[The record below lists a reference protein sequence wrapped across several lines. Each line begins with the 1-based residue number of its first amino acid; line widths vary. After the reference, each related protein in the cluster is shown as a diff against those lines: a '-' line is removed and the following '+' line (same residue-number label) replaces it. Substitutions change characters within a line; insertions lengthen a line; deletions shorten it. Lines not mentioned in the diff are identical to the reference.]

1 MKIDKISF
9 QAPYLLN
16 QNKVMKKILNI
27 HLWLY
32 ILLVS
37 IGSYAQNTQAMIN
50 STLNGTVIDQVTNA
64 PIPGVTIQIK
74 GTTHTA
80 ITDLDGKFYFQT
92 GQKFP
97 YILVVSYL
105 GYATAEHTATSD
117 FVQISLKED
126 AKELKEIVVI
136 GYGSTS
142 KKDYTGAAETVAG
155 MSLKATRTTLESSL
169 QGSVAGVNVTQTSGQ
184 PGAGLSIRIRGGSS
198 IQGGSEPLYV
208 IDGFPL
214 YNSAVTSGVLS
225 GTPTNPLSLIN
236 PSDIESI
243 TVLKD
248 ASSTAIYGS
257 RGANGVV
264 IITTKKGSNNAM
276 TVNYEFTLGQQ
287 EVRKEVDVL
296 DAQGFSRL
304 RNAALYDSKPS
315 GGTNQY
321 LSEQQISQLGE
332 GVNWQSEAFQKGIV
346 QNHQLSVSGGNNQT
360 KYAVSGNYFNQEG
373 IIKNTGFERL
383 SGRVNLNSKLTNKSR
398 FGLNLT
404 IAETKSEVAP
414 SGLVTALLTMPPT
427 ATIYEPDGSYTLR
440 NPFENI
446 FSNPIATLNERKNE
460 AISDRVLGTVYG
472 EYDIL
477 KNLVVK
483 VSFGVDAIFNKEK
496 SYLPSNIYEGSITN
510 GEGRIGSADSKT
522 WLNENTLTYTTVFG
536 EKHHLNALIG
546 YTQQNSVREFFTAGS
561 QQFVNDVTNYY
572 SLQSGNLALMPSSGE
587 NTWAL
592 NSYLSRV
599 NYNYNSKYFLT
610 GSLRADGSSRFGEN
624 NKWGYFPS
632 VAAAWQISNEDFFTS
647 VKNVVNS
654 LKIRSSW
661 GSTGN
666 QEIGEYQSLSTLTS
680 LKYLFGEQIY
690 TGFAPTRISNDDLGW
705 ETTNQFDVGID
716 TGFFDDKLNLTLDYY
731 HKTTKNLLLD
741 VQIPYTTGFTSS
753 LQNFGS
759 VQNQGFEIGIN
770 TALGNTAFS
779 WTSNFNI
786 AFNQNKILALGND
799 AEFYTFG
806 NYVLRVGESLGTF
819 YGAVTDGIL
828 QTADIATKGAYTGN
842 ATPKAGDRLYKDI
855 NGDGVFTT
863 AVDRTSI
870 GDAQPDFVFGF
881 SNSFTYRGFELI
893 ALINGSVGNKILNGN
908 LQALELY
915 NGQQNASTS
924 ALDAWT
930 PTNPSTTTPR
940 AKLDPAPVFSDRF
953 VEDGSFVRLKNIELN
968 YSIPKRWSEKLS
980 LTSVKFRVIGE
991 NLFTITDYSGFD
1003 PEVTNG
1009 TTISPGTDTGIY
1021 PASKTI
1027 SGGLTVT
1034 F

>member
-1 MKIDKISF
+1 
-9 QAPYLLN
+9 
-16 QNKVMKKILNI
+16 MKKILYNL
-27 HLWLY
+27 LWLG
-32 ILLVS
+32 IFLIS
-37 IGSYAQNTQAMIN
+37 IGSNAQNTKAMIN
-50 STLNGTVIDQVTNA
+50 STLNGTVIDQVTNQ

-105 GYATAEHTATSD
+105 GYVTIEQTANTD

-126 AKELKEIVVI
+126 TKELKEIVII

-142 KKDYTGAAETVAG
+142 KKDYTGAAETVSSVA
-155 MSLKATRTTLESSL
+155 LKSTQKTLEGSL

-184 PGAGLSIRIRGGSS
+184 PGAGMSIRIRGGSS
-198 IQGGSEPLYV
+198 IQGGNEPLYV

-214 YNSAVTSGVLS
+214 YNSEVTSGVLS

-264 IITTKKGSNNAM
+264 IITTKKGATNAM
-276 TVNYEFTLGQQ
+276 TVNYDFTLGQQ
-287 EVRKEVDVL
+287 EVRKNIDVL
-296 DAQGFSRL
+296 DAKGFANL
-304 RNAALYDSKPS
+304 RNAALYDTNPAL
-315 GGTNQY
+315 GPNQY
-321 LSEQQISQLGE
+321 LSDAQIAALGT
-332 GVNWQSEAFQKGIV
+332 GVDWQDEAFQKGIT

-360 KYAVSGNYFNQEG
+360 KYAVSGNYYDQEG
-373 IIKNTGFERL
+373 VIKNTGFQRL
-383 SGRVNLNSKLTNKSR
+383 SGRVNLNSKISSKSR
-398 FGLNLT
+398 LGLNLT
-404 IAETKSEVAP
+404 IAETKAKVAP
-414 SGLVTALLTMPPT
+414 TGLITSLLSMPPT
-427 ATIYEPDGSYTLR
+427 ATIYESDGSYTLR

-446 FSNPIATLNERKNE
+446 FANPIATLNERKNE
-460 AISDRVLGTVYG
+460 SVTDRILGTVYG

-477 KNLVVK
+477 KSLTVK
-483 VSFGVDAIFNKEK
+483 VSFGTDVIFNKEK
-496 SYLPSNIYEGSITN
+496 SYLPSSIYEGLITN
-510 GEGRIGSADSKT
+510 GEGKIGTADSRT
-522 WLNENTLTYTTVFG
+522 WLNENTLTYSTVFG
-536 EKHHLNALIG
+536 EKHSLNVLAG
-546 YTQQNSVREFFTAGS
+546 YTQQNSVKEFVTAGS
-561 QQFVNDVTNYY
+561 QQFVNDATYYY
-572 SLQSGNLALMPSSGE
+572 SLQSGNVALMPSSGE
-587 NTWAL
+587 STWAL

-599 NYNYNSKYFLT
+599 NYNYDSKYFLT
-610 GSLRADGSSRFGEN
+610 GSLRADGSSRFGKN

-632 VAAAWQISNEDFFTS
+632 LAAAWQISNEDFFKS
-647 VKNVVNS
+647 ENNIVNS
-654 LKIRSSW
+654 LKIRTSF

-666 QEIGEYQSLSTLTS
+666 QEIGEYQSLSTLS
-680 LKYLFGEQIY
+680 SVKYLFGDQIY
-690 TGFAPTRISNDDLGW
+690 TGFTPTRISNDDLGW
-705 ETTNQFDVGID
+705 ETTDQFDTGID
-716 TGFFDDKLNLTLDYY
+716 VGFFNDKLNLAVDVYS
-731 HKTTKNLLLD
+731 KTTKNLLLA
-741 VQIPYTTGFTSS
+741 VQIPYTSGFTSS
-753 LQNFGS
+753 LQNYGS
-759 VQNQGFEIGIN
+759 VQNEGVELAIN

-786 AFNQNKILALGND
+786 SFNKNKILALGSD

-806 NYVLRVGESLGTF
+806 NYILEKGGSLGTF

-828 QTADIATKGAYTGN
+828 QTADIAAKGKFTGN

-863 AVDRTSI
+863 AADRTSI
-870 GDAQPDFVFGF
+870 GDAQPDYIFGF
-881 SNSFTYRGFELI
+881 TNNFTYRGFELLAI
-893 ALINGSVGNKILNGN
+893 INGSVGNKILNGN
-908 LQALELY
+908 AQALELY
-915 NGQQNASTS
+915 NGQQNASTT

-930 PTNPSTTTPR
+930 PANPSTTTPR
-940 AKLDPAPVFSDRF
+940 AKLDPAPIFSDRF
-953 VEDGSFVRLKNIELN
+953 VEDGSFVRIKNITLSYN
-968 YSIPKRWSEKLS
+968 LPKKVSEKLL
-980 LTSVKFRVIGE
+980 LTSVKFRLIGE
-991 NLFTITDYSGFD
+991 NLFTFTKYTGYD

-1027 SGGLTVT
+1027 SGGLIVT

>member
-1 MKIDKISF
+1 
-9 QAPYLLN
+9 
-16 QNKVMKKILNI
+16 MKKILYNL
-27 HLWLY
+27 LWLG

-37 IGSYAQNTQAMIN
+37 IRSNAQDTKAMIN
-50 STLNGTVIDQVTNA
+50 STLNGTVIDQVTNQ
-64 PIPGVTIQIK
+64 PLPGVTIQIK

-126 AKELKEIVVI
+126 AKELNEIVII

-142 KKDYTGAAETVAG
+142 KKDYTGAAETVSSIA
-155 MSLKATRTTLESSL
+155 LKATQRTLESSL

-184 PGAGLSIRIRGGSS
+184 PGAGLSIRVRGGSS
-198 IQGGSEPLYV
+198 IQGGNEPLYV

-214 YNSAVTSGVLS
+214 YNSDVTSGVLS
-225 GTPTNPLSLIN
+225 GTPTNPLSSIN

-264 IITTKKGSNNAM
+264 IITTKKGAVNAM
-276 TVNYEFTLGQQ
+276 TVNYDFTIGQQ
-287 EVRKEVDVL
+287 QVREKVDVL
-296 DAQGFSRL
+296 DAKGFAGL
-304 RNAALYDSKPS
+304 RNAALYDTNPAL
-315 GGTNQY
+315 GPNQY
-321 LSEQQISQLGE
+321 LSEAQIAALGK
-332 GVNWQSEAFQKGIV
+332 GVDWQDEAFQKGLI

-360 KYAVSGNYFNQEG
+360 KYAVSGNYYNQEG
-373 IIKNTGFERL
+373 VIKNTGFERL
-383 SGRVNLNSKLTNKSR
+383 SGRVNLNSKISSKARL
-398 FGLNLT
+398 GLNLT
-404 IAETKSEVAP
+404 IAETRSEVAP
-414 SGLVTALLTMPPT
+414 FGLITSLLSMPPT
-427 ATIYEPDGSYTLR
+427 ATIYESDGSYTLR

-446 FSNPIATLNERKNE
+446 FANPIATLNERKNE
-460 AISDRVLGTVYG
+460 AVTDRVLGTVFG

-477 KNLVVK
+477 KNLTVK
-483 VSFGVDAIFNKEK
+483 VSFGTDVIFNKEK
-496 SYLPSNIYEGSITN
+496 SYLPSSIYEGLITN
-510 GEGRIGSADSKT
+510 GEGKIGTADSKT
-522 WLNENTLTYTTVFG
+522 WLNENTLTYSKVFG
-536 EKHHLNALIG
+536 EKHSLNALVG
-546 YTQQNSVREFFTAGS
+546 YTQQNSVKEFVTAGS
-561 QQFVNDVTNYY
+561 QQFVNDATYYY
-572 SLQSGNLALMPSSGE
+572 SLQSGNVALIPTSGE
-587 NTWAL
+587 STWAL

-599 NYNYNSKYFLT
+599 NYNYDSKYFLT
-610 GSLRADGSSRFGEN
+610 ASLRADGSSRFGQN

-632 VAAAWQISNEDFFTS
+632 FAAAWQISNEDFFTPA
-647 VKNVVNS
+647 KDVVNS
-654 LKIRSSW
+654 LKIRTSY
-661 GSTGN
+661 GATGN
-666 QEIGEYQSLSTLTS
+666 QEIGEYQSLSTLS
-680 LKYLFGEQIY
+680 SVKYLFGDQIY
-690 TGFAPTRISNDDLGW
+690 TGFTPTRISNDDLGW
-705 ETTNQFDVGID
+705 ELTKQFDAGID
-716 TGFFDDKLNLTLDYY
+716 VGFFNDKLNLTVDVYR
-731 HKTTKNLLLD
+731 KTTENLLLA

-753 LQNFGS
+753 LQNYGS
-759 VQNQGFEIGIN
+759 VQNQGVEFAIN

-786 AFNQNKILALGND
+786 AFNDNKILALGAD
-799 AEFYTFG
+799 ADYYTFG
-806 NYVLRVGESLGTF
+806 NYILKKGGSLGTF

-842 ATPKAGDRLYKDI
+842 AVPKAGDRLYKDI
-855 NGDGVFTT
+855 NGDGAFTT
-863 AVDRTSI
+863 AADRTSI
-870 GDAQPDFVFGF
+870 GTAQPDFIFGF
-881 SNSFTYRGFELI
+881 TNNFTYRGFELS

-908 LQALELY
+908 AQALELY

-930 PTNPSTTTPR
+930 PANPSTTTPR

-953 VEDGSFVRLKNIELN
+953 VEDGSYIRIKNITFSYNL
-968 YSIPKRWSEKLS
+968 PKKISEKLL
-980 LTSVKFRVIGE
+980 LTSVKFRVVGE
-991 NLFTITDYSGFD
+991 NLFTFTKYTGFD

-1021 PASKTI
+1021 PATKTI
-1027 SGGLTVT
+1027 SGGLTVI

>member
-1 MKIDKISF
+1 M
-9 QAPYLLN
+9 
-16 QNKVMKKILNI
+16 NKQFNI
-27 HLWLY
+27 
-32 ILLVS
+32 LVS
-37 IGSYAQNTQAMIN
+37 FCIFLISIGIKAQNAQPTIN
-50 STLNGTVIDQVTNA
+50 STLNGTVIDQVTNQ
-64 PIPGVTIQIK
+64 PIPGVTVQIK
-74 GTTHTA
+74 GTTHSA
-80 ITDLDGKFYFQT
+80 VTDLDGKFYFQT

-97 YILVVSYL
+97 YTLVVSYI
-105 GYATAEHTATSD
+105 GYITVTQDATTD

-126 AKELKEIVVI
+126 VKELDEIVII
-136 GYGSTS
+136 GYGSTT
-142 KKDYTGAAETVAG
+142 KKDYTGAAETVATT
-155 MSLKATRTTLESSL
+155 SLKASQRTLESAL

-184 PGAGLSIRIRGGSS
+184 PGAGLSIRVRGGSS
-198 IQGGSEPLYV
+198 IQGGNEPLYV

-214 YNSAVTSGVLS
+214 YNSDVTSGVLS
-225 GTPTNPLSLIN
+225 GTPTNPLSSIN

-287 EVRKEVDVL
+287 EVRKKIDLL
-296 DAQGFSRL
+296 DATGFSKL
-304 RNAALYDSKPS
+304 RNAALYDSNPA
-315 GGTNQY
+315 GGPNQY
-321 LSEQQISQLGE
+321 LSDAQIAALGK
-332 GVNWQSEAFQKGIV
+332 GVDWQDAAFQKGIT

-360 KYAVSGNYFNQEG
+360 KYSVSGNYYNQEG

-383 SGRVNLNSKLTNKSR
+383 SGRVNLTSKLTSRSR

-404 IAETKSEVAP
+404 IAETKAKVAP
-414 SGLVTALLTMPPT
+414 TGLVTALLSMPPT

-446 FSNPIATLNERKNE
+446 FANPIATLNERKNQS
-460 AISDRVLGTVYG
+460 ITDRILGTVYG
-472 EYDIL
+472 EYDLL
-477 KNLVVK
+477 KNLVLK
-483 VSFGVDAIFNKEK
+483 VSFGADAIFNKEK
-496 SYLPSNIYEGSITN
+496 SYLPASIYEGSITN
-510 GEGRIGSADSKT
+510 GEGKIGNADSKT

-536 EKHHLNALIG
+536 EKHHLNALVG
-546 YTQQNSVREFFTAGS
+546 YTQQNSVREFVTSGA
-561 QQFVNDVTNYY
+561 QQFVNDVTYYY
-572 SLQSGNLALMPSSGE
+572 SLQSGNLALLPSSGE
-587 NTWAL
+587 STWAL

-599 NYNYNSKYFLT
+599 NYNYDSKYFLT
-610 GSLRADGSSRFGEN
+610 GSLRADGSSRFGKN

-632 VAAAWQISNEDFFTS
+632 VAAAWQVSNEAFFDPI
-647 VKNVVNS
+647 KDVVNS

-661 GSTGN
+661 GATGN

-680 LKYLFGEQIY
+680 VKYLFGDQIY
-690 TGFAPTRISNDDLGW
+690 TGFTPTSIANDDLGW
-705 ETTNQFDVGID
+705 ELTNQFDAGLDV
-716 TGFFDDKLNLTLDYY
+716 GFFNDKLNLTVDFYR
-731 HKTTKNLLLD
+731 KTTKNLLLA

-759 VQNQGFEIGIN
+759 VQNQGIEFGIN
-770 TALGNTAFS
+770 TALGNKAFS

-786 AFNQNKILALGND
+786 AFNKNKIIALGND

-806 NYVLRVGESLGTF
+806 NYILKVGESLGTF

-828 QTADIATKGAYTGN
+828 QTADVATKGAYTGN

-855 NGDGVFTT
+855 NGDGAFTT
-863 AVDRTSI
+863 AADRTSI
-870 GDAQPDFVFGF
+870 GNAQPDFTFGF
-881 SNSFTYRGFELI
+881 SNNFTFRGFEL
-893 ALINGSVGNKILNGN
+893 AVLINGSVGNKILNGN

-930 PTNPSTTTPR
+930 PTNPSTSTPR
-940 AKLDPAPVFSDRF
+940 AKLDPAPVFSNRF
-953 VEDGSFVRLKNIELN
+953 VEDGSFVRLKNIALAYN
-968 YSIPKRWSEKLS
+968 LPKRWSEKLN
-980 LTSVKFRVIGE
+980 LTNIKFRVIAE
-991 NLFTITDYSGFD
+991 NLVTITKYSGYD

-1027 SGGLTVT
+1027 SGSLNIT

>member
-1 MKIDKISF
+1 M
-9 QAPYLLN
+9 
-16 QNKVMKKILNI
+16 NKQFNI
-27 HLWLY
+27 
-32 ILLVS
+32 LVS
-37 IGSYAQNTQAMIN
+37 FCIFLISIGIKAQNAQPTIN
-50 STLNGTVIDQVTNA
+50 STLNGTVIDQVTNQ
-64 PIPGVTIQIK
+64 PIPGVTVQIK
-74 GTTHTA
+74 GTTHSA
-80 ITDLDGKFYFQT
+80 VTDLDGKFYFQT

-97 YILVVSYL
+97 YTLVVSYI
-105 GYATAEHTATSD
+105 GYITVTQDATTD

-126 AKELKEIVVI
+126 VKELDEIVII
-136 GYGSTS
+136 GYGSTT
-142 KKDYTGAAETVAG
+142 KKDYTGAAETVASV
-155 MSLKATRTTLESSL
+155 SLKASQRSLESAL

-184 PGAGLSIRIRGGSS
+184 PGAGLSIRVRGGSS
-198 IQGGSEPLYV
+198 IQGGNEPLYV

-214 YNSAVTSGVLS
+214 YNSDVTSGVLS
-225 GTPTNPLSLIN
+225 GTPTNPLSSIN

-287 EVRKEVDVL
+287 EVRKKIDLL
-296 DAQGFSRL
+296 DATGFSKL
-304 RNAALYDSKPS
+304 RNAALYDSNPA
-315 GGTNQY
+315 GGPNQY
-321 LSEQQISQLGE
+321 LSDAQIVALGK
-332 GVNWQSEAFQKGIV
+332 GVDWQDAAFQKGIT

-360 KYAVSGNYFNQEG
+360 KYSVSGNYYNQEG

-383 SGRVNLNSKLTNKSR
+383 SGRVNLTSKLTSRSR

-404 IAETKSEVAP
+404 IAETKAKVAP
-414 SGLVTALLTMPPT
+414 TGLVTALLSMPPT

-446 FSNPIATLNERKNE
+446 FANPIATLNERKNQS
-460 AISDRVLGTVYG
+460 ITDRILGTVYG
-472 EYDIL
+472 EYDLL
-477 KNLVVK
+477 KNLVLK
-483 VSFGVDAIFNKEK
+483 VSFGADAIFNKEK
-496 SYLPSNIYEGSITN
+496 SYLPSSIYEGSITN
-510 GEGRIGSADSKT
+510 GEGKIGNADSKT

-536 EKHHLNALIG
+536 EKHHLNALVG
-546 YTQQNSVREFFTAGS
+546 YTQQNSVREFVTSGA
-561 QQFVNDVTNYY
+561 QQFVNDVTYYY
-572 SLQSGNLALMPSSGE
+572 SLQSGNLALLPSSGE
-587 NTWAL
+587 STWAL

-599 NYNYNSKYFLT
+599 NYNYDSKYFLT
-610 GSLRADGSSRFGEN
+610 GSLRADGSSRFGKN

-632 VAAAWQISNEDFFTS
+632 VAAAWQVSNEAFFDPI
-647 VKNVVNS
+647 KDVVNS

-661 GSTGN
+661 GATGN

-680 LKYLFGEQIY
+680 VKYLFGDQIY
-690 TGFAPTRISNDDLGW
+690 TGFTPTSIANDDLGW
-705 ETTNQFDVGID
+705 ELTNQFDAGLDV
-716 TGFFDDKLNLTLDYY
+716 GFFNDKLNLTVDFYR
-731 HKTTKNLLLD
+731 KTTKNLLLA

-759 VQNQGFEIGIN
+759 VQNQGIEFGIN
-770 TALGNTAFS
+770 TALGNKAFS

-786 AFNQNKILALGND
+786 AFNKNKIIALGND

-806 NYVLRVGESLGTF
+806 NYILKVGESLGTF
-819 YGAVTDGIL
+819 YGAFTDGIL
-828 QTADIATKGAYTGN
+828 QTADVAAKGVYTGN

-855 NGDGVFTT
+855 NGDGAFTT
-863 AVDRTSI
+863 AADRTSI
-870 GDAQPDFVFGF
+870 GNAQPDFTFGF
-881 SNSFTYRGFELI
+881 SNNFTFRGFEL
-893 ALINGSVGNKILNGN
+893 AVLINGSVGNKILNGN

-930 PTNPSTTTPR
+930 PINPSTTTPR
-940 AKLDPAPVFSDRF
+940 AKLDPAPVFSNRF
-953 VEDGSFVRLKNIELN
+953 VEDGSFVRLKNIALAYN
-968 YSIPKRWSEKLS
+968 LPKRWSEKLN
-980 LTSVKFRVIGE
+980 LTNIKFRVIAE
-991 NLFTITDYSGFD
+991 NLVTITKYSGYD

-1027 SGGLTVT
+1027 SGSLNIT

>member
-1 MKIDKISF
+1 
-9 QAPYLLN
+9 
-16 QNKVMKKILNI
+16 MKKNI
-27 HLWLY
+27 N
-32 ILLVS
+32 ILLWIS
-37 IGSYAQNTQAMIN
+37 ILLISAGINAQNTQATIN
-50 STLNGTVIDQVTNA
+50 STLNGTVIDQVTNQ
-64 PIPGVTIQIK
+64 PIPGVNIQIK

-80 ITDLDGKFYFQT
+80 LTDLDGKFYFQT

-97 YILVVSYL
+97 YILIVSYI
-105 GYATAEHTATSD
+105 GYITAEHTATTD

-126 AKELKEIVVI
+126 RKELDELVII
-136 GYGSTS
+136 GYGSTT
-142 KKDYTGAAETVAG
+142 KKDYTGAAETVSSTA
-155 MSLKATRTTLESSL
+155 LKATQRTLESSL

-198 IQGGSEPLYV
+198 IQGGNEPLYV

-214 YNSAVTSGVLS
+214 YNSDVTSGVLS
-225 GTPTNPLSLIN
+225 GTPTNPLSSIN

-264 IITTKKGSNNAM
+264 IITTKKGSASAM
-276 TVNYEFTLGQQ
+276 TVNYDFTIGQQ
-287 EVRKEVDVL
+287 EVRNKVDVL
-296 DAQGFSRL
+296 DAKGFARL
-304 RNAALYDSKPS
+304 RNAALYDTNPAL
-315 GGTNQY
+315 GPNQY
-321 LSEQQISQLGE
+321 LSDAQIAALGK
-332 GVNWQSEAFQKGIV
+332 GVDWQEEAFQKGLV
-346 QNHQLSVSGGNNQT
+346 QNHQLSISGGNNQT
-360 KYAVSGNYFNQEG
+360 RYAVSGNYYNQEG

-383 SGRVNLNSKLTNKSR
+383 SGRVNLTSKISSKAR
-398 FGLNLT
+398 IGLNLT
-404 IAETKSEVAP
+404 IAETKAKVAP
-414 SGLVTALLTMPPT
+414 TGLITSLLSMPPT

-446 FSNPIATLNERKNE
+446 FANPIATLNERKNE
-460 AISDRVLGTVYG
+460 SITDRVLGTIYG

-477 KNLVVK
+477 KNLVFK
-483 VSFGVDAIFNKEK
+483 VSFGTDLIFNKEK
-496 SYLPSNIYEGSITN
+496 SYLPSTIYEGLITN
-510 GEGRIGSADSKT
+510 GEGRIGTADSRT
-522 WLNENTLTYTTVFG
+522 WLNENTLTYSKVFG
-536 EKHHLNALIG
+536 EKHSLNVLAG
-546 YTQQNSVREFFTAGS
+546 YTQQHSTKEFVTAGS
-561 QQFVNDVTNYY
+561 QQYVNDVTYYY
-572 SLQSGNLALMPSSGE
+572 SLQSGNVALMPSSGE
-587 NTWAL
+587 STWAL

-610 GSLRADGSSRFGEN
+610 ASLRADGSSRFGQN

-632 VAAAWQISNEDFFTS
+632 FAAAWQISNENFFTP
-647 VKNVVNS
+647 VKDVINS
-654 LKIRSSW
+654 LKIRTSY
-661 GSTGN
+661 GATGN
-666 QEIGEYQSLSTLTS
+666 QEIGEYQSLSTLS
-680 LKYLFGEQIY
+680 SVKYLFGDQIY
-690 TGFAPTRISNDDLGW
+690 TGFTPTRISNDDLGW
-705 ETTNQFDVGID
+705 ELTNQFDAGVD
-716 TGFFDDKLNLTLDYY
+716 VGFFDDKLNLTVDVYR
-731 HKTTKNLLLD
+731 KTTKDLLLA

-759 VQNQGFEIGIN
+759 VRNQGIELGIN

-786 AFNQNKILALGND
+786 AFNDNKILALGND

-806 NYVLRVGESLGTF
+806 NYILKTGGSLGTF

-855 NGDGVFTT
+855 NGDGAFTT
-863 AVDRTSI
+863 AADRTSI
-870 GDAQPDFVFGF
+870 GDAQPDFIFGF
-881 SNSFTYRGFELI
+881 TNTFTYRGFELS

-908 LQALELY
+908 AQALELY

-953 VEDGSFVRLKNIELN
+953 VEDGSFVRIKNITFSYNL
-968 YSIPKRWSEKLS
+968 PKKVSEKLL
-980 LTSVKFRVIGE
+980 LTSVKFRVVGE
-991 NLFTITDYSGFD
+991 NLFTFTKYTGFD

-1027 SGGLTVT
+1027 SGGLIVT